1 MCFAEVLTWQWD
13 SEVPRR
19 FQAIWR
25 TYCGGEFF
33 VTSLVLWHL
42 TGWESEVPGTNN
54 IAFEIDCRE
63 VRRQLVDY
71 MERDL
76 TAEQRAQIDQHLQ
89 KCRHCLAVYDGVRN
103 VVQLV
108 GSEKVFE
115 LPEGFSQRLYKRF
128 LERGA

>member
-1 MCFAEVLTWQWD
+1 M
-13 SEVPRR
+13 
-19 FQAIWR
+19 
-25 TYCGGEFF
+25 
-33 VTSLVLWHL
+33 
-42 TGWESEVPGTNN
+42 PGKHN

-71 MERDL
+71 MEHDL
-76 TAEQRAQIDQHLQ
+76 TAEQRVRIDQHLQ

-115 LPEGFSQRLYKRF
+115 LPQGFSLRLYKRF